1 MCVRFGFRTV
11 VRFWGMVSWS
21 FVEGGDWF
29 GCFWFSALG
38 LKFWG
43 VVLEFGVGG
52 LSWEEL
58 FWRFRV
64 LINFVLTGTLMLRLI
79 SVVPLF
85 HRRPAERSSA
95 KLQVNVSLPF
105 VRTAQYYGAS
115 SN

>member
-21 FVEGGDWF
+21 FVEGGDGF

-38 LKFWG
+38 LK
-43 VVLEFGVGG
+43 VLGCC
-52 LSWEEL
+52 

-64 LINFVLTGTLMLRLI
+64 LINFVLMGTLMLRLI